1 MTRVVLQEGP
11 NGLEGFKVTGHSGYG
26 EAGSDI
32 VCAAVSILTTTCVN
46 ALESVAGVVPQVIQ
60 RDEPVLLEVTLLK
73 GLSAQAQHDAQVLL
87 LALRQ
92 GLQDLSQAYPKN
104 VQLQERR
111 KHP

>member
-60 RDEPVLLEVTLLK
+60 RDEPVLLEVTLPK

-92 GLQDLSQAYPKN
+92 GLTDLSQAYPKN

>member
-1 MTRVVLQEGP
+1 MTRIVFVEGTQ
-11 NGLEGFKVTGHSGYG
+11 GFESFKVSGHSGFG

-32 VCAAVSILTTTCVN
+32 VCAAVSTLTITCVN
-46 ALESVAGVVPQVIQ
+46 ALESVAGVIPRVIE
-60 RDEPVLLEVTLLK
+60 REEPALLEVTLPDEM
-73 GLSAQAQHDAQVLL
+73 SSQARHDAQVLMR
-87 LALRQ
+87 ALHQ

>member
-1 MTRVVLQEGP
+1 MTRIVFREGS
-11 NGLEGFKVTGHSGYG
+11 EGFESFKVTGHSGYG

-32 VCAAVSILTTTCVN
+32 VCAAISILTTTCVN

-60 RDEPVLLEVTLLK
+60 RDEPVLLEVTLPK
-73 GLSAQAQHDAQVLL
+73 GLGPQAQHDAQVLMK
-87 LALRQ
+87 ALHQ
-92 GLQDLSQAYPKN
+92 GLTDLSQAYPKN

>member
-60 RDEPVLLEVTLLK
+60 RDEPVLLEVTLPK
-73 GLSAQAQHDAQVLL
+73 GLSRTGKPFGKPMPPCGGIDLL
-87 LALRQ
+87 
-92 GLQDLSQAYPKN
+92 
-104 VQLQERR
+104 
-111 KHP
+111 

>member
-1 MTRVVLQEGP
+1 MTRIVLQEGP

-26 EAGSDI
+26 EAGTDI

-46 ALESVAGVVPQVIQ
+46 ALETVAGVVPQVIQ
-60 RDEPVLLEVTLLK
+60 RDEPVLLEVSLPK
-73 GLSAQAQHDAQVLL
+73 GLPAQAHHDAQVLL
-87 LALRQ
+87 RALRQ
-92 GLQDLSQAYPKN
+92 GLRDLSQAYPKN